1 MDILIAVGIA
11 LCTIVL
17 AWVGIAEA
25 TPVAK
30 RIIVGVSAVLL
41 IAFTVWAT
49 ARAVHAAER
58 NETTL
63 NDLPKR
69 VAEYIRNTTP
79 PPGLIAKDVAV
90 GVPNPPT
97 GLVAVVDGHTGAAGV
112 NIADEILN
120 FLAAQGNPP
129 RRNSGESDVDF
140 LIRSNA
146 WYRNAMDAY
155 NKSLQAQAETMSRV
169 MIEAHILPDNVLTLA
184 KDPVNII
191 GIRAL
196 ANELKTAGAAYE
208 KRFSH

>member
-1 MDILIAVGIA
+1 LDILIAVVITF
-11 LCTIVL
+11 CTVVL
-17 AWVGIAEA
+17 AWVGIAEV
-25 TPVAK
+25 TPLAK
-30 RIIVGVSAVLL
+30 RIIVIVSAAVL

-49 ARAVHAAER
+49 ARTVHAAER

-79 PPGLIAKDVAV
+79 PPGLAAKDVAV
-90 GVPNPPT
+90 AVPNAPT
-97 GLVAVVDGHTGAAGV
+97 GLVAVVDGHTGAAGMS
-112 NIADEILN
+112 IADQIFN
-120 FLAAQGNPP
+120 FLAAQGSPP
-129 RRNSGESDVDF
+129 QRNSGESDVDF

-169 MIEAHILPDNVLTLA
+169 MVEAHILPDNVLTLA
-184 KDPVNII
+184 KDPVNVI

-196 ANELKTAGAAYE
+196 ANELKTAGEAYE
-208 KRFSH
+208 KRFAH